1 MIGES
6 PIATEQRTMAAMKRL
21 NKTLSSAMIGLF
33 LVGCSLL
40 SVQRSPAESAFE
52 RPRAA
57 EPATPDALRP
67 GLTPVVVE
75 QIGRSGATIAWR
87 SSWEGRSHVVYGAS
101 PRLVPTEATL
111 SASTAQRRVA
121 LTQLKPNTRYYFQ
134 VETQTALGVA
144 RSAVLSFRTR

>member
-1 MIGES
+1 
-6 PIATEQRTMAAMKRL
+6 MKRL
-21 NKTLSSAMIGLF
+21 NKTLSSALIGLF

-40 SVQRSPAESAFE
+40 SVQRSPADQAFE

-57 EPATPDALRP
+57 TPVPDALRP

-87 SSWEGRSHVVYGAS
+87 SSWEGRSHVIYGSS
-101 PRLVPTEATL
+101 PRLVPTEATH
-111 SASTAQRRVA
+111 SPVTAQRRVA
-121 LTQLKPNTRYYFQ
+121 LTKLKPNTRYYFQ